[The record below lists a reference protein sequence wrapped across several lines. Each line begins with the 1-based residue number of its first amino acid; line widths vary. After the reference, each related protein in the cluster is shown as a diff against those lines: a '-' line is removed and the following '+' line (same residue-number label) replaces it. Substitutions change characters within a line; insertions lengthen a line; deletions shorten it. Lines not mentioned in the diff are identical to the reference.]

1 MGEFGDGLELEKQR
15 TPLNFLQESWI
26 FGCAKPST
34 LGEFLKVLEMV
45 FLQKKVT
52 GTSLIF
58 QGKKP
63 CRVDRVMC
71 LV

>member
-34 LGEFLKVLEMV
+34 LGEFLEVLEMV
-45 FLQKKVT
+45 FLQKK
-52 GTSLIF
+52 SYRDLSYIP
-58 QGKKP
+58 KEEA
-63 CRVDRVMC
+63 M
-71 LV
+71 